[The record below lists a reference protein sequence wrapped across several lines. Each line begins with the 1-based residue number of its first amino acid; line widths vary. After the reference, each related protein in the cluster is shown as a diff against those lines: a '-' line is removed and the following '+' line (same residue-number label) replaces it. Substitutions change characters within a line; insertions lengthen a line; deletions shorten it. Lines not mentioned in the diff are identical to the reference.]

1 MKKFSLLLAI
11 VMLFSTVAMPSLAE
25 ETYVIPNP
33 EIIWVE
39 GTDTQAALSSTTKN
53 IIEVDGLKFR
63 DLNGNGSLDVYED
76 WRADIEDRITD
87 LLSQLTLDEE
97 VGLLMHANSG
107 GTFSPLYPKTEA
119 WMYSHE
125 AEIEVNGTKY
135 VPMWYLITE
144 DHVNHYL
151 DNNAGTPQE
160 QTIYHNALQ
169 QIGEETRLGI
179 PVTFSCDREWNT
191 WGSMINM
198 PYAAFGYAHDK
209 ELLVEL
215 VTMYAKEM
223 KAIGYQMVLH
233 PYGVE
238 LGGWYGEDPTL
249 VSDMIAAEVKAIE
262 EAGVDTCTKHYIA
275 RGGRT
280 SFEAARSEAQL
291 VDNWMVPWK
300 AAIEAGTDFIMINEG
315 AGLSNDVWVQFDK
328 ASMDYL
334 RNDLGY
340 EGVIMSDWP
349 IILGGVNRGTVGGGK
364 DISYMSVGEL
374 YTMMLEYGMDQ
385 FGEDSIGRGLDT
397 SIPTNDASCNWPD
410 TLIECVENGTCDVE
424 LIHTAARR
432 ILRAKFKCGLF
443 ENPYCDVDAALELIA
458 SDEYIKNQFELTS
471 IYDIVAAR
479 NDKLN
484 ELDERLQVESTI
496 LMKNDDSILPLQEGT
511 KVYVTGNVEKDI
523 AQDAAAIANFASTV
537 ETMEEADVIVAR
549 VTAFDDAT
557 HYIAEDAQAAGK
569 PLVLIADCVE
579 PTAWTVDNSA
589 AIVYTTYSAKT
600 DHGSS
605 MGEFFNRVRPEI
617 LADMLFGKQ
626 VPGGSL
632 VFEIA
637 RTDKDALLDWGDLHY
652 DTGVST
658 ETRLYMSQ
666 LVRNNPTVALPNN
679 LGDVLYTS
687 DFGMTYGAA
696 ANISATTLVLPK
708 AIDAESGAAVQA
720 VQKAG
725 EAFNIS
731 FILQND
737 GDDGCVNAEVYEGE
751 NLIAS
756 KFMALEAGQ
765 FRVVTIPLTLEAGT
779 HEISVCGLT
788 ATVTVE

>member
-1 MKKFSLLLAI
+1 
-11 VMLFSTVAMPSLAE
+11 
-25 ETYVIPNP
+25 
-33 EIIWVE
+33 
-39 GTDTQAALSSTTKN
+39 
-53 IIEVDGLKFR
+53 
-63 DLNGNGSLDVYED
+63 
-76 WRADIEDRITD
+76 
-87 LLSQLTLDEE
+87 
-97 VGLLMHANSG
+97 
-107 GTFSPLYPKTEA
+107 
-119 WMYSHE
+119 
-125 AEIEVNGTKY
+125 
-135 VPMWYLITE
+135 
-144 DHVNHYL
+144 
-151 DNNAGTPQE
+151 
-160 QTIYHNALQ
+160 
-169 QIGEETRLGI
+169 
-179 PVTFSCDREWNT
+179 
-191 WGSMINM
+191 
-198 PYAAFGYAHDK
+198 
-209 ELLVEL
+209 
-215 VTMYAKEM
+215 
-223 KAIGYQMVLH
+223 
-233 PYGVE
+233 
-238 LGGWYGEDPTL
+238 
-249 VSDMIAAEVKAIE
+249 
-262 EAGVDTCTKHYIA
+262 
-275 RGGRT
+275 
-280 SFEAARSEAQL
+280 
-291 VDNWMVPWK
+291 
-300 AAIEAGTDFIMINEG
+300 
-315 AGLSNDVWVQFDK
+315 
-328 ASMDYL
+328 
-334 RNDLGY
+334 
-340 EGVIMSDWP
+340 
-349 IILGGVNRGTVGGGK
+349 
-364 DISYMSVGEL
+364 
-374 YTMMLEYGMDQ
+374 
-385 FGEDSIGRGLDT
+385 
-397 SIPTNDASCNWPD
+397 
-410 TLIECVENGTCDVE
+410 
-424 LIHTAARR
+424 
-432 ILRAKFKCGLF
+432 
-443 ENPYCDVDAALELIA
+443 
-458 SDEYIKNQFELTS
+458 
-471 IYDIVAAR
+471 
-479 NDKLN
+479 
-484 ELDERLQVESTI
+484 
-496 LMKNDDSILPLQEGT
+496 
-511 KVYVTGNVEKDI
+511 
-523 AQDAAAIANFASTV
+523 
-537 ETMEEADVIVAR
+537 MEEADVIVAR